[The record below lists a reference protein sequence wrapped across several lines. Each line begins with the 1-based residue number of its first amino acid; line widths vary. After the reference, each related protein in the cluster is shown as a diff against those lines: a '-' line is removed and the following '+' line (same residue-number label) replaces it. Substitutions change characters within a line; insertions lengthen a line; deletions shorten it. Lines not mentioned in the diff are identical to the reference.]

1 MKRHHLPV
9 GFKLAGHYE
18 IVELLGEDEFE
29 ILYLVKDLHLAE
41 KLFVLKELFLPS
53 YASRNEDNSLAI
65 MAKSKQIFEQTKKD
79 IIAEIEVLKT
89 NEEQPSPKVYGYFE
103 ENNTLYTIMEFV
115 NDSDISSY
123 LKANTQNKEADTPD
137 KIEEQVAEEEITLP
151 AIESSTIEEQKP
163 KSTLFLKIL
172 IVCVLIFLALA
183 FYGYQILQEEK
194 QRIKEKSERNSVT
207 VITGSVIPHPPLESR
222 EKKQEEERK
231 DDTSVKNAT
240 NEQNESASSKN
251 LSNEPALNET
261 ASNEAEYREPTKE
274 EGEEGEILE
283 GVPKEEIYQTEDEL
297 DEIVA
302 NEEAPNIFDE
312 EDTFDEGIYEEN
324 VLQEGVFEEEGF
336 DVIETP
342 STTKERTN
350 SLLGRRIN

>member
-1 MKRHHLPV
+1 MKNHHLPV

-53 YASRNEDNSLAI
+53 YASRNEDNSLNI

-89 NEEQPSPKVYGYFE
+89 AEEQQSPKVYGYFE

-123 LKANTQNKEADTPD
+123 LEIDSENEP
-137 KIEEQVAEEEITLP
+137 EEVMMAEEEI
-151 AIESSTIEEQKP
+151 IEPMGETSTVEEEKP

-172 IVCVLIFLALA
+172 IVCVIIFLGLAL
-183 FYGYQILQEEK
+183 YGYQILQEEQ

-207 VITGSVIPHPPLESR
+207 VITGTVIPHPPLESR
-222 EKKQEEERK
+222 DEKRDEETK
-231 DDTSVKNAT
+231 DASSVKNAVNET
-240 NEQNESASSKN
+240 NNSVSRESAS
-251 LSNEPALNET
+251 NEMP
-261 ASNEAEYREPTKE
+261 SDEAEYIEPTE
-274 EGEEGEILE
+274 EESELNISA
-283 GVPKEEIYQTEDEL
+283 GVPKEEVYQTENEL
-297 DEIVA
+297 EEIVA
-302 NEEAPNIFDE
+302 NEEEPNIFDE
-312 EDTFDEGIYEEN
+312 EDTFDEATYD
-324 VLQEGVFEEEGF
+324 EGTFEEDGF

-342 STTKERTN
+342 STNRERTN

>member
-1 MKRHHLPV
+1 MKNHHLPV

-41 KLFVLKELFLPS
+41 KLFVIKELFLPS
-53 YASRNEDNSLAI
+53 YASRNEENSLTI
-65 MAKSKQIFEQTKKD
+65 MAKSKQIFEQTKQD

-123 LKANTQNKEADTPD
+123 LELKSQNKM
-137 KIEEQVAEEEITLP
+137 EEQVAEEEIILP
-151 AIESSTIEEQKP
+151 TIETSTVEEQKP

-183 FYGYQILQEEK
+183 FYGYQIVQEEK
-194 QRIKEKSERNSVT
+194 ERIKEKSERNSVT
-207 VITGSVIPHPPLESR
+207 VIKRTVIPHPPLESR
-222 EKKQEEERK
+222 DEKREEDKKEE
-231 DDTSVKNAT
+231 SAAKNVA
-240 NEQNESASSKN
+240 NEQNSSASSN
-251 LSNEPALNET
+251 NVSNEP
-261 ASNEAEYREPTKE
+261 ASNEAEYREPTEE
-274 EGEEGEILE
+274 EGEEADLLE

-297 DEIVA
+297 EEIVA
-302 NEEAPNIFDE
+302 NEEEPNIFDE
-312 EDTFDEGIYEEN
+312 EDTFDEEGTYD
-324 VLQEGVFEEEGF
+324 EGVFEEEGF
-336 DVIETP
+336 DGVETIP
-342 STTKERTN
+342 NTTRERTN